1 MAALDRRTGPR
12 SEPTDGRTT
21 AGPGEDVYLT
31 SATTLASP
39 SCRCCVVQ
47 PLKIRRNI
55 QSGWLHVDLYCIHLI
70 PSSHDAFWE
79 FRAQLPACL
88 VSFNRTSSVESSRTW
103 ILFPTEV
110 GLQFV
115 LGGMNTD
122 TFKEKTEIW
131 STILVG
137 TELRFRLSDYLP
149 VLADSWE
156 QLIKR

>member
-1 MAALDRRTGPR
+1 MPFGNSGP
-12 SEPTDGRTT
+12 
-21 AGPGEDVYLT
+21 
-31 SATTLASP
+31 
-39 SCRCCVVQ
+39 
-47 PLKIRRNI
+47 
-55 QSGWLHVDLYCIHLI
+55 
-70 PSSHDAFWE
+70 
-79 FRAQLPACL
+79 
-88 VSFNRTSSVESSRTW
+88 W
-103 ILFPTEV
+103 ILLPTEV